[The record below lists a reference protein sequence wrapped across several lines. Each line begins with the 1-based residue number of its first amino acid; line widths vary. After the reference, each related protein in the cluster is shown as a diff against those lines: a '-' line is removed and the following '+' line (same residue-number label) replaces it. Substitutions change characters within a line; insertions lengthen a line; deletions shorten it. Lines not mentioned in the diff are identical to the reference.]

1 MKDNEI
7 HILFEKLKLG
17 NEDILEVIYNK
28 YGKMV
33 YSIAFSIVKNRE
45 SAEDI
50 KQNVFVKIFKLDK
63 NNLPSNYETSWLY
76 QVTKNESINY
86 IKKNKEFVDIEEI
99 YNISFEDTEL
109 KDVIDRDYYNRI
121 IRKLDKKDQ
130 EIVSLKILGDRN
142 FREISEMLKIPS
154 GTVKWRYYKAIS
166 NLKPLIANL
175 CMFIISL
182 SITLKTTLSTKNIDN
197 NIQASQQIEDN
208 SAKDEIIEES
218 VSEENKEVIL
228 GQETELLEDLGSKQE
243 ADIKENIREDT
254 ADVNKNKTETV
265 RVNENQDIENKIE
278 NEVISNEIFEEIQIK
293 NIESKNVKF
302 EGVMISITTLFF
314 IATIIVMII
323 FIKSQQKIKKNMSKL

>member
-17 NEDILEVIYNK
+17 NKDILEVIYNK

-33 YSIAFSIVKNRE
+33 YSIAFSIVKNKE

-50 KQNVFVKIFKLDK
+50 KQNVFIKIFKLDK

-99 YNISFEDTEL
+99 YDISFEDKEL
-109 KDVIDRDYYNRI
+109 KDIIDRDYYNRI

-182 SITLKTTLSTKNIDN
+182 SITLKTTLSTKNINN
-197 NIQASQQIEDN
+197 NIHASQQIEDN
-208 SAKDEIIEES
+208 TVKEENIEVLESA
-218 VSEENKEVIL
+218 ENKEVSVE
-228 GQETELLEDLGSKQE
+228 QKTELLDDLKSKQE
-243 ADIKENIREDT
+243 ADIKGNLREDT
-254 ADVNKNKTETV
+254 ANVNKNKTETV
-265 RVNENQDIENKIE
+265 KANENQDTENKIE
-278 NEVISNEIFEEIQIK
+278 NAVISDEIFEETQIENIQ
-293 NIESKNVKF
+293 SKNVKF
-302 EGVMISITTLFF
+302 EGIMIGITTLFF
-314 IATIIVMII
+314 ITTIIVMII
-323 FIKSQQKIKKNMSKL
+323 FIKSQQKIKKNMSK